1 MNLIDDYDYHLPPEL
16 VAQYPLKKRDAS
28 RLLVLHR
35 DSGEIRHAAFKDLG
49 DWLNAD
55 DLLVLNDTRVFPARL
70 KGQKASGG
78 KVELLLHHLPSAAE
92 GGEEF
97 GGGGEGPAAGE
108 TPVPPAPAPPR
119 KGPAA
124 TARARATYRGRLKVG
139 QTLQFGELL
148 QAEVLALVSP
158 GVAELRFHS
167 LDGDAREA
175 LRRLGE
181 VPLPPYIRRPPQ
193 DLDGERYQTVYAA
206 RPGAVA
212 APTAGL
218 HFSAAVL
225 RDLARRSIDT
235 VHVTLHVGPGTFLPV
250 RHSDYTRH
258 QMHPEAFELS
268 QATAARLHAAR
279 TRGQR
284 LTAVGTTS
292 VRVLEHCA
300 AEPGGFKPRQGWCDL
315 FIYPGYRFQA
325 VDRLLTNFHLPR
337 STLLLLVSAF
347 AGRDLILKAYAEAV
361 QEGYRF
367 YSYGDCMLIL

>member
-1 MNLIDDYDYHLPPEL
+1 MNLIDDFDYHLPPEL
-16 VAQYPLKKRDAS
+16 VAQYPLARRDAS
-28 RLLVLHR
+28 RLLVVDR
-35 DSGEIRHAAFKDLG
+35 DSGVIRHAAFKDLG

-70 KGQKASGG
+70 KGRKASGG
-78 KVELLLHHLPSAAE
+78 KVELLLHHLPAAAE
-92 GGEEF
+92 GRQMI
-97 GGGGEGPAAGE
+97 AR
-108 TPVPPAPAPPR
+108 TPPPL
-119 KGPAA
+119 A
-124 TARARATYRGRLKVG
+124 TTSARATYRGRLKVG
-139 QTLQFGELL
+139 QTLQFGDLL

-175 LRRLGE
+175 LWRLGE
-181 VPLPPYIRRPPQ
+181 VPLPPYIRRPPG

-206 RPGAVA
+206 RPGAMA

-268 QATAARLHAAR
+268 QAAAVRLNAARS
-279 TRGQR
+279 RGQR

-347 AGRDLILKAYAEAV
+347 AGRDLTLKAYAEAV
-361 QEGYRF
+361 QKGYRF